1 MNTDQGPSIG
11 VRDNAGT
18 KEVAALGTPDRRID
32 AEVHRRYRAF
42 TVELRS
48 GPISDGLP
56 VPHYTTSLD
65 AVIDLIHEFLP
76 GWSYSV
82 STGSLADDV
91 RLVPG
96 QQEHEAPDSCSMA
109 LGLEASFA
117 PAPRAAL
124 SLLAIFIETKAA
136 LKEQRPPQAEVP
148 AARELFATATAVREA
163 QKRKLAETVGG

>member
-1 MNTDQGPSIG
+1 MNTDQGPLID
-11 VRDNAGT
+11 VHDNAET
-18 KEVAALGTPDRRID
+18 NEIATLGTPDRRID

-56 VPHYTTSLD
+56 VPRYTASLD

-76 GWSYSV
+76 GWTYSV
-82 STGSLADDV
+82 STGLLADDV
-91 RLVPG
+91 RLAPG
-96 QQEHEAPDSCSMA
+96 QQVQEASDSGPEV
-109 LGLEASFA
+109 LGLEASFV
-117 PAPRAAL
+117 PAPRAAI

-136 LKEQRPPQAEVP
+136 LEEQRPPRAEVP
-148 AARELFATATAVREA
+148 AARELFATATAVRET